1 MNEQKNEQFNYTYA
15 APTDKERREI
25 QAVREQYLPHPE
37 HGEDAFTRLKRLDKK
52 VQNTPMAFSITLGI
66 IGALIFGLG
75 LSLVLEFNMRLLGV
89 VIAIVGLIPLALAY
103 PVHNFILKKCKA
115 KYGAEIL
122 ELSAKL
128 LGENDDE

>member
-1 MNEQKNEQFNYTYA
+1 MNEQFNYTYA

-25 QAVREQYLPHPE
+25 QAVREQYLPQPE

-52 VQNTPMAFSITLGI
+52 VQNTPLAFSLTLGI
-66 IGALIFGLG
+66 VGTLIFGLG
-75 LSLVLEFNMRLLGV
+75 LSLILEFNMRLLGV

-103 PVHNFILKKCKA
+103 PVHNFILKKYKT
-115 KYGAEIL
+115 KYRAEIL

-128 LGENDDE
+128 LAWQESNPTRF